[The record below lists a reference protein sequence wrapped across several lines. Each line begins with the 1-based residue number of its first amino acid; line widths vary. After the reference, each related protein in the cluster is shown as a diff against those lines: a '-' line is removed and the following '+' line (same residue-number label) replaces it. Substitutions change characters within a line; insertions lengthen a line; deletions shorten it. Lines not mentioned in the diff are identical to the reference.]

1 MMFLTESNRFTQE
14 KKNTEWEHFG
24 YESLVLNIIDFM
36 FYSFQDSYFCV
47 FVERGFLVLQGQQ
60 KGRELRLQSDEK
72 VSLFV
77 R

>member
-1 MMFLTESNRFTQE
+1 MLATDAFGTKPDRCFYLLQESF
-14 KKNTEWEHFG
+14 
-24 YESLVLNIIDFM
+24 
-36 FYSFQDSYFCV
+36 FCV

-60 KGRELRLQSDEK
+60 AGGELRVQSAER